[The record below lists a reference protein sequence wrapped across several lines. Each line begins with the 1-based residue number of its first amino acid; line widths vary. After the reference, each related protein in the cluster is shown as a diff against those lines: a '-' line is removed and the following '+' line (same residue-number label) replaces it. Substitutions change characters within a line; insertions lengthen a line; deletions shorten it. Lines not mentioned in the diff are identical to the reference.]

1 MVIHV
6 TVLVETISVF
16 RLISLLRFVSSFQF
30 ELKLCMTCLFI
41 HG

>member
-16 RLISLLRFVSSFQF
+16 RLISLFRFVLSYQF
-30 ELKLCMTCLFI
+30 ELKLRAQRDAA
-41 HG
+41 